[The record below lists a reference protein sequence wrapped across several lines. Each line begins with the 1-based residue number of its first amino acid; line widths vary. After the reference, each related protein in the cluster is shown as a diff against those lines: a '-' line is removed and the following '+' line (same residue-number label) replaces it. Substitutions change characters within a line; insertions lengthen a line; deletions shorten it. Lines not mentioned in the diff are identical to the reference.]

1 MLIQRRLRLLPIL
14 VSLLL
19 LSGGSGCRVHEPI
32 TSNPTTGSATTS
44 SLDTDSTI
52 SILMPQIRWLPQ
64 FKDQLDRFVNLYL
77 AVKEQ
82 QVSIELEIPAP
93 EQYDLLRRQRLA
105 AGTGPDVIALRSL
118 AEIRQFAAA
127 GLLGDMTGED
137 WFARLYPVIQDAVRI
152 DGHVMALPLD
162 GQAAGYL
169 YNQQL
174 FNALA
179 LQPAE
184 TQAEMRQNITAIRAA
199 GKMPFLAAELTTE
212 DAARPLLLIINA
224 LAPAANQFS
233 FAKMN
238 AGQCSLQ
245 DLPDLFTGIDLIQV
259 NANADGLTTSRA
271 VGAQRFTSGDYAMWI
286 QGSAAAEDVL
296 ALKPDFNLGL
306 APWPVGN
313 DPSQARLQFSLTV
326 ALAITAHCPNQPLA
340 KSVVAYCLDV
350 TSSADFFAAGFTG
363 LVYGNR
369 PDSGEC
375 QCRRPDDQPGR
386 RRAAFHFR

>member
-1 MLIQRRLRLLPIL
+1 
-14 VSLLL
+14 
-19 LSGGSGCRVHEPI
+19 
-32 TSNPTTGSATTS
+32 
-44 SLDTDSTI
+44 
-52 SILMPQIRWLPQ
+52 MPQIRWLPQ

-179 LQPAE
+179 LRPAE

-199 GKMPFLAAELTTE
+199 GKIPFLAAELTTE

-313 DPSQARLQFSLTV
+313 DPSQARLQFSLTL

-350 TSSADFFAAGFTG
+350 TSSADFFAAAQLMPLSTIHT
-363 LVYGNR
+363 Y
-369 PDSGEC
+369 
-375 QCRRPDDQPGR
+375 QPGSWLAGAR
-386 RRAAFHFR
+386 DRLVSGQVNLDRDIPQGFKENSGKIMQAYYDHSISPGDTIRALDEIWFTQQDQISE